1 MILKSLLLCCIGYVF
16 QVCKTGNFSTVK
28 YFGDESSWPFRQ
40 KNVTFVTSFRQ
51 FVLTKHTSRTSDDMT
66 FDITLTGHEKWF
78 DITSSGQEKWIVTL
92 SNLRHSQQPSPHWVC
107 YLFAS
112 PLLPKSLD
120 SRWTTSPFFFD
131 MLSCVPTSIKAWLIL
146 TSWMLS
152 AYFNQSSNSWILPAV
167 TSSSTIKHVY
177 LAKSEFRQDIH
188 LIVDKLKCA
197 FQIPGWSAMVVLPFY
212 FASDHSSVSSLIDQY
227 GDSVILRGGEKLL
240 RQQELR
246 LSESLYSEKR
256 ILRQVPA

>member
-1 MILKSLLLCCIGYVF
+1 M
-16 QVCKTGNFSTVK
+16 
-28 YFGDESSWPFRQ
+28 
-40 KNVTFVTSFRQ
+40 
-51 FVLTKHTSRTSDDMT
+51 
-66 FDITLTGHEKWF
+66 
-78 DITSSGQEKWIVTL
+78 
-92 SNLRHSQQPSPHWVC
+92 

-112 PLLPKSLD
+112 SHSTQDWPLLLWK
-120 SRWTTSPFFFD
+120 TGV
-131 MLSCVPTSIKAWLIL
+131 LSCAPTLITSFALCYRLTDSDISDVISLLQSSLQFLDRIGCQSPDGDCL
-146 TSWMLS
+146 TSLEQT
-152 AYFNQSSNSWILPAV
+152 N
-167 TSSSTIKHVY
+167 STIKHVY

-246 LSESLYSEKR
+246 LSESLYSENR
-256 ILRQVPA
+256 ILRQVPAKCCWWWWSPWTNPWSKPLLIVKSFLRVLLKEASISLEILTFQRTYSILDWLWCLICIGGASPFMVRSFVFWEGVSNILQGKYDSQCAPKS